1 MNNEK
6 GMAMTFADEMKQHSL
21 KEWQKILSHQFIIE
35 LSKDILP
42 MPKFLF
48 YLEQDNY
55 FLQVFT
61 RFLQSAKQKT
71 TDNQMKEWLGSL
83 HMSTVNFEME
93 MQRQLLDTLS
103 SFSNSSGNIKENLS
117 PSKTT
122 LEYSSYLLQT
132 SSICSFSE
140 IISAM
145 APCPWTY
152 LEIAQ
157 LLSKCHIENEVYRNW
172 VQFYCSD
179 ESQKQVEEL
188 KQILNA
194 LSENECQKSKCRMKR
209 HFASA
214 CNYEYR
220 FWEMAYNLRDNA

>member
-1 MNNEK
+1 
-6 GMAMTFADEMKQHSL
+6 MATTFADELKQHSI
-21 KEWQKILSHQFIIE
+21 KRWQKILNHKFVIE
-35 LSKDILP
+35 LSKDVLD
-42 MPKFLF
+42 MNKFFF

-55 FLQVFT
+55 FLQVFS

-71 TDNQMKEWLGSL
+71 SNYQMKEWLDGL
-83 HMSTVNFEME
+83 YISTVDFEMK
-93 MQRQLLDTLS
+93 MQRQLLDTIS
-103 SFSNSSGNIKENLS
+103 NFSNNSGNIKENVS

-122 LEYSSYLLQT
+122 LEYSGYLLQA

-157 LLSKCHIENEVYRNW
+157 LLSKFHIETEVYRNW
-172 VQFYCSD
+172 IQFYCSN

-194 LSENECQKSKCRMKR
+194 LSENEDEKSKYRMKN

-214 CNYEYR
+214 CNYEYL
-220 FWEMAYNLRDNA
+220 FWDMAYNLGDNA

>member
-1 MNNEK
+1 MTL
-6 GMAMTFADEMKQHSL
+6 TFADEMKQHSI
-21 KEWQKILSHQFIIE
+21 KRWQKILNHKFVIE

-42 MPKFLF
+42 MNKFSF

-55 FLQVFT
+55 FLQVFS
-61 RFLQSAKQKT
+61 RFLQSANQKT
-71 TDNQMKEWLGSL
+71 SNYQMKEWLDGL
-83 HMSTVNFEME
+83 YISTVDSEIK
-93 MQRQLLDTLS
+93 MQRQLLDRMS
-103 SFSNSSGNIKENLS
+103 GFSNSSGNIKENVS

-194 LSENECQKSKCRMKR
+194 LSENECEKSKCRMKN

-214 CNYEYR
+214 CNYEYL
-220 FWEMAYNLRDNA
+220 FWDMAYNLGDNA